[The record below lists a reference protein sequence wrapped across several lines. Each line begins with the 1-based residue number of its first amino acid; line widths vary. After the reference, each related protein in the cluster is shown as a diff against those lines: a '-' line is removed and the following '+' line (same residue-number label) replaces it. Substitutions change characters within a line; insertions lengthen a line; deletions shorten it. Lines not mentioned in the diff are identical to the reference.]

1 MSVGTILL
9 IAVAVFI
16 MVIMHRV
23 AHGSH
28 GAADVA
34 RVAGRGADTVGEPP
48 VVGAEPDDGGG
59 GAPSDHGAHGG
70 RHGCCSSSERPRGRS

>member
-28 GAADVA
+28 GAADAA
-34 RVAGRGADTVGEPP
+34 RVAGRGADTGGEPP
-48 VVGAEPDDGGG
+48 VVDAKPDDVGGG
-59 GAPSDHGAHGG
+59 VSSDHGDHGG
-70 RHGCCSSSERPRGRS
+70 RHGCC